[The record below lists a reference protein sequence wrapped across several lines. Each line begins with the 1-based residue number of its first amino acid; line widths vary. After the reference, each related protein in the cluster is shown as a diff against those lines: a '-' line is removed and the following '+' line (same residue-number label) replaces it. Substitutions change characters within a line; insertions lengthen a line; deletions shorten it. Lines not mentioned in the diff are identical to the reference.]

1 MALIKDIYLRYR
13 PKFIIGLS
21 VLLILLAV
29 IELYFVLFVRVTS
42 NDECLW
48 VPKSGK
54 QKSTVIVFESV
65 KVKGVT
71 WNAGIR
77 NGDLLLEINHH
88 PLSDVFAAQEILN
101 NVKAGNFADYTIKKG
116 DKVIQTKVYVKKL
129 IQTSNLAVVILA
141 LFQMLISFIVFM
153 SKPGGQVQKLFYAL
167 GVTTVLG
174 CSFVFIA
181 NNLSSETLQAN
192 PFYYLFIT
200 SLLCFGQCFRPFVLV
215 AFFWTFPRPF
225 KLMERKWVRRL
236 LFILPLVFSVIFLVT
251 LVITFKFN
259 GEKFGIINIL
269 NNFLTYLIWI
279 LNTVAITSLIINYRR
294 LKTKE
299 EKKPVF
305 IVLAAF
311 AIALAAT
318 VYTTTIAPA
327 ISDTVFNSPQYYT
340 PIILII
346 LVPIAFAYS
355 IFKYQMMDVSVVV
368 KNTLMYGTATLSL
381 AVVYFFVI
389 YYLGQSISRA
399 IGTDFQGLIAGVI
412 FILFALVFQSTKDN
426 FQNFI
431 TSKFYPEQFAYQKV
445 LVKFSSDVSTLVG
458 FDNILDS
465 MKVTFVEMLKL
476 NRLGILI
483 KDKKD
488 DDFHLVRSFGFS
500 NADLTIDIRKAQK
513 IVDRKLAI
521 SSSVILEQNE
531 FAEAFPDISNRLVK
545 EEIYTII
552 PMIIKSKVI
561 GLLLFGLKR
570 SGSQF
575 AGKDLD
581 LLTASANQAAIA
593 IENARLYESEAEKL
607 KLERDL
613 TLARRIQ
620 QGLLPKCIPNT
631 NGLDI
636 CGEMIPAMQV
646 GGDYYDLIPVS
657 DSKLFVVVGDVS
669 GKGLAASLYM
679 TKLQTMVQFACTA
692 DKTPKEIMIDLNK
705 RFYESI
711 ERSSFVTMTLALF
724 DTENNKVI
732 FCRAGHMPVLTAAN
746 AEVRSYRTQGIGV
759 GLEKGTI
766 FNRTLVE
773 EEIKLKPGQIYAF
786 FSDGIT
792 EAMNEYYDLFGE
804 DKLSEILKGKTHK
817 TSTEIMGEIW
827 GSINTFR
834 GTAEQNDD
842 MTMVIVKVG

>member
-1 MALIKDIYLRYR
+1 MKFIKDIYLRNR
-13 PKFIIGLS
+13 PKFIIALS
-21 VLLILLAV
+21 VILILFAV
-29 IELYFVLFVRVTS
+29 IELYLVLLVNVTS

-48 VPKSGK
+48 VLKEHRSYPSY
-54 QKSTVIVFESV
+54 IVFDFV
-65 KVKGVT
+65 KEGGVS

-77 NGDLLLEINHH
+77 NGDRLLEINHH
-88 PLSDVFAAQEILN
+88 QLQDTFTAQEILN
-101 NVKAGNFADYTIKKG
+101 TVKAGDFADYTIMKG
-116 DKVIQTKVYVKKL
+116 DKVIHTKVYIKKL
-129 IQTSNLAVVILA
+129 IQINNLSLVILA

-167 GVTTVLG
+167 GVTTVISCG
-174 CSFVFIA
+174 FVFIL
-181 NNLSSETLQAN
+181 NKLSTATVHAHEL
-192 PFYYLFIT
+192 YYLFIA
-200 SLLCFGQCFRPFVLV
+200 SLVCIGQCFRPFVLV
-215 AFFWTFPRPF
+215 AFFWTFPKPF
-225 KLMERKWVRRL
+225 KLMKRKWIRRL
-236 LFILPLVFSVIFLVT
+236 LFLLPLFFSILLIFSFVVLYGFNTEKFLNISFITIFLIFVT
-251 LVITFKFN
+251 
-259 GEKFGIINIL
+259 
-269 NNFLTYLIWI
+269 WI
-279 LNTVAITSLIINYRR
+279 LNGTALISLIISYRR

-305 IVLAAF
+305 IVLAAY
-311 AIALAAT
+311 AISLAAV
-318 VYTTTIAPA
+318 VYTTA
-327 ISDTVFNSPQYYT
+327 ISSARADIVFNSPQFIT

-368 KNTLMYGTATLSL
+368 KNTLMYGTATVSL

-389 YYLGQSISRA
+389 YYLGQSISHA

-445 LVKFSSDVSTLVG
+445 LVKFSSDLSTVVG

-465 MKVTFVEMLKL
+465 MKITFVEMLKL
-476 NRLGILI
+476 HRFGILV

-488 DDFHLVRSFGFS
+488 DEFHLVRSVGFS
-500 NADLTIDIRKAQK
+500 NAGLTIDIENTQR
-513 IVDRKLAI
+513 IIDRKLAI
-521 SSSVILEQNE
+521 SSAVVLEQNE
-531 FAEAFPDISNRLVK
+531 FSEVFPGIFGRLLE

-552 PMIIKSKVI
+552 PMIIKSKVV

-581 LLTASANQAAIA
+581 LLVATANQAAIS

-613 TLARRIQ
+613 SLARRIQ

-646 GGDYYDLIPVS
+646 GGDYFDLIPVS

-679 TKLQTMVQFACTA
+679 TKLQTMIQFACTA
-692 DKTPKEIMIDLNK
+692 DKTPKEIMIELNK
-705 RFYESI
+705 RFYEAM
-711 ERSSFVTMTLALF
+711 ERNSFVTMTLALF
-724 DTENNKVI
+724 DTGLKNVT
-732 FCRAGHMPVLTAAN
+732 FCRAGHMPLLTATN
-746 AEVRSYRTQGIGV
+746 GSVHSYRTQGIGV
-759 GLEKGTI
+759 GLEKGPV
-766 FNRTLVE
+766 FNRTLIE
-773 EEIKLKPGQIYAF
+773 EEIKLMPGQIYAF

-804 DKLSEILKGKTHK
+804 DKLSEILKGKTHR
-817 TSTEIMGEIW
+817 TSTEIMDDIW
-827 GSINTFR
+827 GSLNTFR